1 MTTEWPVRACQV
13 MTNMGVKGAIAWSM
27 PAPGSQRALVAIAR
41 RKRRRT
47 TTTTDS
53 DHGNRLS
60 QGRAASPSLTAFA
73 KRRPDQYTPNLE
85 TLKGQ
90 QTGWVEM

>member
-1 MTTEWPVRACQV
+1 
-13 MTNMGVKGAIAWSM
+13 MTNMGVKGAKAAWSM
-27 PAPGSQRALVAIAR
+27 PIIGSQRLLVAIAR
-41 RKRRRT
+41 RQRRRTT

-60 QGRAASPSLTAFA
+60 QGLAACQTLTAFA